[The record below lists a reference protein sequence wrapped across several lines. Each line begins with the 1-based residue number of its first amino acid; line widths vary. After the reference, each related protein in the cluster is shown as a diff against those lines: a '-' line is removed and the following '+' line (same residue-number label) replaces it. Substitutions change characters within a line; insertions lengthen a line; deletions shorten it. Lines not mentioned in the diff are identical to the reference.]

1 MKAYWHI
8 HHEGLLEFTDNI
20 QERIDYIKANKPEH
34 EVSERLR
41 WMTPVKGRLPARLVK
56 ARDAFYKA
64 GEAHYKAGDIYYKAV
79 DAYDKAGDAYDKA
92 GDAYDKARDA
102 FYKARDAKDIEA
114 LHVKEH
120 PDCPWTLGGQHTIF
134 PVAVTILS

>member
-8 HHEGLLEFTDNI
+8 HHDVLLEFTDNI
-20 QERIDYIKANKPEH
+20 QERIDYIKATKPEH

-56 ARDAFYKA
+56 AGAAYVKA
-64 GEAHYKAGDIYYKAV
+64 GA
-79 DAYDKAGDAYDKA
+79 AYV
-92 GDAYDKARDA
+92 KARDA
-102 FYKARDAKDIEA
+102 CDGAWYAHVKARDACDKAWYAYVKARDACDNDIEA
-114 LHVKEH
+114 LHAKEH

>member
-8 HHEGLLEFTDNI
+8 HHKILLELADNI

-41 WMTPVKGRLPARLVK
+41 WITPVKGRLPAQVVKARSASARAAAAYDKAWDAYVKAWYAYVK
-56 ARDAFYKA
+56 ARDAC
-64 GEAHYKAGDIYYKAV
+64 DN
-79 DAYDKAGDAYDKA
+79 
-92 GDAYDKARDA
+92 
-102 FYKARDAKDIEA
+102 DIEA
-114 LHVKEH
+114 LHAKEH